1 MMQLL
6 ALIGA
11 TNLVLSSA
19 VVLVLPIVL
28 AARVAVAWLWLYAA
42 YVGVILLFLAL
53 ILTHK
58 PIGKDSKDGNG
69 DGGKEE
75 RA

>member
-42 YVGVILLFLAL
+42 YVGVILFFLVL

-58 PIGKDSKDGNG
+58 PIGKNSKDGNG
-69 DGGKEE
+69 DDGKEA

>member
-42 YVGVILLFLAL
+42 YVGVILFFLVL
-53 ILTHK
+53 ILAHK
-58 PIGKDSKDGNG
+58 PINKDSKDGNE
-69 DGGKEE
+69 DDGKEA
-75 RA
+75 RT